1 MRPKFPRLFSLPFS
15 MVAVKTAAF
24 TNPIG
29 FCFVAIETGAGSW
42 RKMCMFLSPRE
53 GGCCGVVSCGWEQ
66 PKMVTPRSASGGPAL
81 LKTSSPESC
90 DLPWCL
96 LGELALFVLL

>member
-1 MRPKFPRLFSLPFS
+1 
-15 MVAVKTAAF
+15 
-24 TNPIG
+24 
-29 FCFVAIETGAGSW
+29 
-42 RKMCMFLSPRE
+42 MFLSPRE